1 MPVNSTQ
8 NSSIYGWTGDY
19 WDRVQITSSGH
30 LKCNIANNT
39 DPATATKQEEGNTL
53 LTDIK
58 TNTTQEAGAF
68 SYSKALPV
76 ILTTYEGGSSLNAVG
91 SQSGNVKVYIDDA
104 NPDFV
109 ANSGMATGAKQDAGN
124 AHLSTLAGA
133 VSGSEM
139 QVDIVSGSVSV
150 SNQPA
155 DPATGSKQ
163 DAQLTQLSTLAGAV
177 SGTEMQV
184 DIVSSASTLNVQQ
197 FDVVNKGAEN
207 NIASN
212 ETITAGSQG
221 IGNADVSDMKDS
233 FIIYEDS
240 ATSSFDAVEVLVS
253 GNSGSNYHAV
263 AQIYPANN
271 PAGTKRVGY
280 LQLNLG
286 GLTNLAIQN
295 ASSVDTYSNVYCMVY
310 GSP

>member
-8 NSSIYGWTGDY
+8 NASMYGFNGDN
-19 WDRVQITSSGH
+19 WDKVHINASGH
-30 LKCNIANNT
+30 MKCNVENSLTIASMPTVTTDISGQYVNVANNT
-39 DPATATKQEEGNTL
+39 DP
-53 LTDIK
+53 
-58 TNTTQEAGAF
+58 
-68 SYSKALPV
+68 S
-76 ILTTYEGGSSLNAVG
+76 
-91 SQSGNVKVYIDDA
+91 
-104 NPDFV
+104 
-109 ANSGMATGAKQDAGN
+109 
-124 AHLSTLAGA
+124 
-133 VSGSEM
+133 
-139 QVDIVSGSVSV
+139 
-150 SNQPA
+150 
-155 DPATGSKQ
+155 TGSKQ

-184 DIVSSASTLNVQQ
+184 DIVSGSVSVSNLPADPSTGTKQDTGNASLSALEGSLYADGDTVAVSDVGVLVMGRNGTNAAKPIHITSNGDVEVEIADFVKGQALMSASFPVVLPSDQSTLNVQQ

-207 NIASN
+207 NIANN

-221 IGNADVSDMKDS
+221 TGNADVSDMKDS